1 MYPDTV
7 YISTVQCTTVQVVPR
22 YSIRRYACG
31 TTLATRVRRRLPRSL
46 AGGYTVQAVA
56 CLACQMACLACHPG
70 LPGLGTLYST
80 RYNNQYS
87 VQVQYNCTAVESKE

>member
-31 TTLATRVRRRLPRSL
+31 TTRVRRRLPRSL
-46 AGGYTVQAVA
+46 AGGYTVA
-56 CLACQMACLACHPG
+56 CLAWVH
-70 LPGLGTLYST
+70 
-80 RYNNQYS
+80 RI
-87 VQVQYNCTAVESKE
+87 VQ